1 MKKIVNVVVLFLLMF
16 SLSSC
21 SNIKNYKNEVS
32 AEEFNI
38 YSNKLT
44 SYNFDRDFEL
54 KQVIKL
60 DSKQIIEG
68 IDSVTGE
75 ITGKMNMKTHHKVDF
90 DNKIIRE
97 EENNSSEST
106 TKTANE
112 TTTNKEK
119 INMNS
124 FYQYDG
130 NVYKQYVVET
140 KSFNVTNSFENVVK
154 KLTLFLDVDF
164 EKKDEIK
171 YFIDGDICTIEAI
184 IDDVKAV
191 VQTTIKDNSI
201 NLVAE
206 ISGTVSLDLITTEF
220 NINAELNYD
229 FKNINLDVE
238 DVSEYE

>member
-32 AEEFNI
+32 VEEFNV

-54 KQVIKL
+54 KQVVKL
-60 DSKQIIEG
+60 DSKQSIDGIE
-68 IDSVTGE
+68 SVTSE
-75 ITGKMNMKTHHKVDF
+75 TTAKMNMKTHHKVDF
-90 DNKIIRE
+90 DNKLIRE
-97 EENNSSEST
+97 EENNSFEST

-119 INMNS
+119 FNMNL

-171 YFIDGDICTIEAI
+171 YFIDGDAYTIEAI

-191 VQTTIKDNSI
+191 VQTTIKDDSI

-220 NINAELNYD
+220 NITAELNYN